1 MNNKTV
7 FLLFCFA
14 LFGLY
19 ASSCKRDDP
28 KTIISGRV
36 TEYGTNDPI
45 QNAKV
50 YVLCHSGGIFD
61 PIQNGNLYDTL
72 FTDNDGRFYREYL
85 DKNLCGAAYLA
96 FYKPGY
102 FFHGDVD
109 LSNGEENY
117 FEVVL
122 DPEAWLEIVTVPDGG
137 IEHLLIRGDF
147 YGASIE
153 IYSTDGIQKR
163 LFETKGSRFRHL
175 HWRQWEEPNDDIKY
189 DSVYVSAHD
198 TTIYTIHY

>member
-1 MNNKTV
+1 MNNKAV
-7 FLLFCFA
+7 SFLLFCFA
-14 LFGLY
+14 LFGLL

-36 TEYGTNDPI
+36 TEYGTNAPI

-72 FTDNDGRFYREYL
+72 FTDSDGRFYREYL

-102 FFHGDVD
+102 FFYTDVD
-109 LSNGEENY
+109 VSTGENY

-122 DPEAWLEIVTVPDGG
+122 DPEAWLLLETIPDLGMWTSLGLGGSLNPHSVESSNGSEYQLFKSRGGRKIV
-137 IEHLLIRGDF
+137 
-147 YGASIE
+147 
-153 IYSTDGIQKR
+153 
-163 LFETKGSRFRHL
+163 L
-175 HWRQWEEPNDDIKY
+175 HWGPFSNPSISY
-189 DSVYVSAHD
+189 SDSIYLAPHD
-198 TTIYTIHY
+198 TTLYAIHY